1 MAGTIPPVTECAA
14 CDSEPV
20 FSPGRMPVTFRRQ
33 RSKCSRRIRIRLLS
47 SPLEFQFSRLN
58 LVHSFS
64 IFDEE
69 HEQALDA
76 SDRLDALNK
85 LFGGSF
91 VDKMTEKGGRVVSI
105 VLDPKV

>member
-1 MAGTIPPVTECAA
+1 MTFPPVTECAA
-14 CDSEPV
+14 CDFEPV
-20 FSPGRMPVTFRRQ
+20 CNPGRKPVAFRRQ
-33 RSKCSRRIRIRLLS
+33 QGICNRWIRVRLLS
-47 SPLEFQFSRLN
+47 SPLEFQFSQLN
-58 LVHSFS
+58 LVHSFR